1 MPLSANNIFYLCR
14 YVYLCFYRKQVQLKA
29 MQKHEATSQT
39 GLPTKFYRIGGVF
52 GKYRV
57 FRKNCVFSQFTAT
70 PPSPTSL
77 LDTFKALNAEQV
89 YSHSYWLEIFCTTN
103 SSRVLARERRQTF
116 ENSWKK
122 TQYLMNTLYYQAWGN
137 AWPAR
142 LLCCVSDFRIREGQE
157 GRVGVGR
164 NQLWRH
170 SASKDSRSTWY
181 DKYSVQ
187 TMDIGEDYFPEN
199 KKEVKNVHR
208 SIRHSVNA
216 I

>member
-1 MPLSANNIFYLCR
+1 MDSKNSGAEKRHLTWKRGHSKKSVLKVIICVDCWELNEIREMTLRATGCSEKIVFFHNSQQPLPRLHR
-14 YVYLCFYRKQVQLKA
+14 W
-29 MQKHEATSQT
+29 
-39 GLPTKFYRIGGVF
+39 
-52 GKYRV
+52 
-57 FRKNCVFSQFTAT
+57 
-70 PPSPTSL
+70 SL
-77 LDTFKALNAEQV
+77 LETLKALNAEQV

-137 AWPAR
+137 AWPAW